1 MFFIFRCFQ
10 EAWRTRDSDVAMGSE
25 VSGEA
30 GKVRENRALREPK
43 EPQ

>member
-10 EAWRTRDSDVAMGSE
+10 EAWRTRDSDAAMGSE

-30 GKVRENRALREPK
+30 GKVRKNRASREPK